1 MIKSIQYF
9 EERSISKF
17 EKLENEFLKHPGDI
31 SSYVIGL
38 TKELHEFG
46 LQMIK
51 ESLELMNQMLRDS
64 AIRKEKWVVESHD
77 DKQLITSL
85 GTVNYTKT
93 LFTNKETNEMVY
105 LLDKIMGLGKHERIT
120 ADALEKLLNEAV
132 QTSYRRGGE
141 ELSLEAEVSKQTV
154 KNKLHTLKFPRN
166 TEVLEK
172 KKVVDYLYID
182 ADEDHVALQF
192 KEKKGDL
199 VVNENGQKA
208 NCQIAKIVYV
218 YEGIESEAP
227 RSKRYKLVNPYYFC
241 RVCEGKENAEFW
253 DEIYEY
259 IENHY
264 DVGQIKKIYLN
275 SDGGSWIMAGKRRM
289 AGVSHVLDG
298 FHLEKYMLKLTGHM
312 LDSTEDARDEIYHAI
327 KYQSKE
333 NFCGIVER
341 LIDAAKTKATIERIQ
356 DSAKYILSNWS
367 AAKIRLHNKKGIVGC
382 SAEGHVSHVLSA
394 RMSSRP
400 MGWSVLGIA
409 QMVQLRA
416 YYQNGG
422 DMLELAKF
430 QKEETPKAVGAEYD
444 VLSMTQIR
452 KAEKNRHGELGKY
465 VESMTA
471 RINDSIKKKVY
482 FNSNIWLL

>member
-46 LQMIK
+46 LQIIK
-51 ESLELMNQMLRDS
+51 ETLELMNQMLRDS

-77 DKQLITSL
+77 NKQLITSL

-105 LLDKIMGLGKHERIT
+105 LLDKIMGIEKHERIT
-120 ADALEKLLNEAV
+120 EDALAKLLNEAV

-141 ELSLEAEVSKQTV
+141 EVSFESEVSKETV
-154 KNKLHTLKFPRN
+154 KNKLHALKFPRN
-166 TEVLEK
+166 TEVLEEK
-172 KKVVDYLYID
+172 KTVDYLYID

-192 KEKKGDL
+192 KDKKGDL
-199 VVNENGQKA
+199 VVSENGKKA

-218 YEGIESEAP
+218 YEGVEPEAP
-227 RSKRYKLVNPYYFC
+227 QSKRHKLVNPYYFC

-264 DVGQIKKIYLN
+264 DVKQIKKIYLN

-289 AGVSHVLDG
+289 AGICHVLDG
-298 FHLEKYMLKLTGHM
+298 FHLEKYMLKLTGHL
-312 LDSTEDARDEIYHAI
+312 LDSAEDARDEIYHAI
-327 KYQSKE
+327 KYQSQAD
-333 NFCGIVER
+333 FCEIVER
-341 LIDAAKTKATIERIQ
+341 LLNIAKTNATIKRIQ
-356 DSAKYILSNWS
+356 DSTRYILSNWS
-367 AAKIRLHNKKGIVGC
+367 AAKVRLLKKQGVVGC
-382 SAEGHVSHVLSA
+382 SAEGHVSHVLSD

-400 MGWSVLGIA
+400 MGWSVLGTA

-430 QKEETPKAVGAEYD
+430 QKEEMPKAVGAEYD
-444 VLSMTQIR
+444 VLSSVEIIR
-452 KAEKNRHGELGKY
+452 SEKNRHGELGKY
-465 VESMTA
+465 LESMSA
-471 RINDSIKKKVY
+471 RINDEIKKKVY
-482 FNSNIWLL
+482 FNTHIWLL